1 MVHDDEFPVPDLRFV
16 PIENL
21 VPHERHD
28 SRRMEP
34 LVQQLREGAVL
45 KNPPVVAPLSWD
57 AGESAETLMR
67 YVVLD
72 GANRAS
78 AAAAAGFPHML
89 VQVVRYAEPHV
100 HLATWYHALSEF
112 EPRELEAALERIGG
126 PPCPTGRRVHRRRP
140 AAARQAA

>member
-1 MVHDDEFPVPDLRFV
+1 MIPPSQAWGSPAGVQSRTMMHDGDFPVPDLRFV

-89 VQVVRYAEPHV
+89 VQVVHYAEPHV
-100 HLATWYHALSEF
+100 RLSTWYHALSEF
-112 EPRELEAALERIGG
+112 
-126 PPCPTGRRVHRRRP
+126 P
-140 AAARQAA
+140 AA